1 MNELVRR
8 STEVAPVDRD
18 PFHKLID
25 AQNNLWRLLRLVN
38 ANEDWRTAEL
48 TAALDAVDAAEDMAR
63 LVLTDTCP
71 ATRREIA
78 ERLAALSGAIP
89 NGNRVDPEAYGK
101 MLTIEV
107 TATRPS
113 KAALSAACRELI
125 RTAHW
130 LPSIAEVLQAI
141 REAEQA
147 VQMRQ
152 RYLDSLPR
160 LKAAAVARIKGE
172 RVALTDEERKTR
184 EKQARLEANLREI
197 APAMARLRESY
208 KRSGQSATEEE
219 FRETERRLGEKV
231 RAFDQ
236 HPGRV
241 VHTALSFAKH
251 DGDGLPA
258 RPSDLI
264 ERNWPPP

>member
-1 MNELVRR
+1 
-8 STEVAPVDRD
+8 
-18 PFHKLID
+18 
-25 AQNNLWRLLRLVN
+25 
-38 ANEDWRTAEL
+38 
-48 TAALDAVDAAEDMAR
+48 MAR
-63 LVLTDTCP
+63 LVLDDTCP

-184 EKQARLEANLREI
+184 EKQANSMPICGRSRPPWPDCGDPTNGPGNRRRRKSFGRPSGGLAKRRARSI
-197 APAMARLRESY
+197 SIPAESY
-208 KRSGQSATEEE
+208 TQR
-219 FRETERRLGEKV
+219 
-231 RAFDQ
+231 
-236 HPGRV
+236 
-241 VHTALSFAKH
+241 
-251 DGDGLPA
+251 
-258 RPSDLI
+258 
-264 ERNWPPP
+264 